1 MQALVRKM
9 SARAPCWRASGVFDA
24 RRTASRGM
32 LAGPSRGVIATLPLA
47 RAAGGPGAG
56 VRAVALLPSARGGL
70 HGLAHRAALCSS
82 AGKAAEAPAPSS
94 SSAPSSEKRLHSSDI
109 AFKPTTDGWGYSH
122 VYGSG
127 WDNIFKKKGHAKE
140 PPPPSPPTPDPQ
152 QQQQLS
158 VKLEALDKAL
168 GVGALSPAL
177 YEQAR
182 RELE

>member
-1 MQALVRKM
+1 
-9 SARAPCWRASGVFDA
+9 
-24 RRTASRGM
+24 M
-32 LAGPSRGVIATLPLA
+32 LAGPSRGVIATFPLA
-47 RAAGGPGAG
+47 RVAG
-56 VRAVALLPSARGGL
+56 

-82 AGKAAEAPAPSS
+82 AGKAAEAPAPA
-94 SSAPSSEKRLHSSDI
+94 SAPSSEKGPRLHSTDVYLTGLEPQPSRLKIDLPLTRAPHFGQI

-127 WDNIFKKKGHAKE
+127 WDNIFKKKGNAKE
-140 PPPPSPPTPDPQ
+140 PPPPSPPVPDPQQ

>member
-1 MQALVRKM
+1 MQALVRKNERT
-9 SARAPCWRASGVFDA
+9 SAVLAPLRESSCTD
-24 RRTASRGM
+24 GM
-32 LAGPSRGVIATLPLA
+32 LAGPSRGVIATFPLA
-47 RAAGGPGAG
+47 RA
-56 VRAVALLPSARGGL
+56 V
-70 HGLAHRAALCSS
+70 LAHRAALCSS
-82 AGKAAEAPAPSS
+82 AGKAAEAPAPA
-94 SSAPSSEKRLHSSDI
+94 SAPSSEKRLHSSDI

-127 WDNIFKKKGHAKE
+127 WDNIFKKGNAKE

>member
-1 MQALVRKM
+1 MYGREGGRECCRHLIEKRADERRAGALRE
-9 SARAPCWRASGVFDA
+9 SSCTD
-24 RRTASRGM
+24 GM
-32 LAGPSRGVIATLPLA
+32 LAGPSRGVIATFPLA
-47 RAAGGPGAG
+47 RA
-56 VRAVALLPSARGGL
+56 V
-70 HGLAHRAALCSS
+70 LAHRAALCSS
-82 AGKAAEAPAPSS
+82 AGKAAEAPAPA
-94 SSAPSSEKRLHSSDI
+94 SAPSSEKRLHSSDI

-127 WDNIFKKKGHAKE
+127 WDNIFKKKGNAKE
-140 PPPPSPPTPDPQ
+140 PPPPSPPVPDPQQQ

>member
-1 MQALVRKM
+1 
-9 SARAPCWRASGVFDA
+9 
-24 RRTASRGM
+24 M
-32 LAGPSRGVIATLPLA
+32 LAGPSRGVIVTLPLA
-47 RAAGGPGAG
+47 RAAAG
-56 VRAVALLPSARGGL
+56 

-82 AGKAAEAPAPSS
+82 AGKAAEAPAPA
-94 SSAPSSEKRLHSSDI
+94 SAPSSEKRLHSSDI

-127 WDNIFKKKGHAKE
+127 WDNIFKKGNAKE
-140 PPPPSPPTPDPQ
+140 PPPPSPPTPDP

-177 YEQAR
+177 YEQSR

>member
-1 MQALVRKM
+1 M
-9 SARAPCWRASGVFDA
+9 SARAPCWRRFGSLRAD
-24 RRTASRGM
+24 GM

-47 RAAGGPGAG
+47 RAAAG
-56 VRAVALLPSARGGL
+56 

-82 AGKAAEAPAPSS
+82 AGKAAEAPAPA
-94 SSAPSSEKRLHSSDI
+94 SAPSSEKRLHSSDI

-127 WDNIFKKKGHAKE
+127 WDNIFKKKGNAKE
-140 PPPPSPPTPDPQ
+140 PPPPSPPVPDPQQQ

>member
-9 SARAPCWRASGVFDA
+9 SARAPCWRRFGSLRAD
-24 RRTASRGM
+24 GM

-47 RAAGGPGAG
+47 RA
-56 VRAVALLPSARGGL
+56 V
-70 HGLAHRAALCSS
+70 LAHRAALCSS
-82 AGKAAEAPAPSS
+82 AGKAAEAPAPA
-94 SSAPSSEKRLHSSDI
+94 SAPSSEKRLHSSDI

-127 WDNIFKKKGHAKE
+127 WDNIFKKKGNAKE

>member
-1 MQALVRKM
+1 
-9 SARAPCWRASGVFDA
+9 
-24 RRTASRGM
+24 M

-47 RAAGGPGAG
+47 RAVAG
-56 VRAVALLPSARGGL
+56 

-82 AGKAAEAPAPSS
+82 AGKAAEAPAPA
-94 SSAPSSEKRLHSSDI
+94 SAPSSEKRLHSSDI

-127 WDNIFKKKGHAKE
+127 WDNIFKKKGNAKE